1 MLKTIRVILA
11 VICLLAVTM
20 LFLDVTGTAVRYVG
34 WLAKWQFMPALLAMN
49 VVVVA
54 VLVVIARYCARSEL
68 CRMSYRGFTERWPSA
83 ASSHIHLP
91 SPGSE

>member
-54 VLVVIARYCARSEL
+54 VLVVVSLIFGRVYCSVL
-68 CRMSYRGFTERWPSA
+68 CPLGVMPVSYK
-83 ASSHIHLP
+83 HLKLP
-91 SPGSE
+91 TILRV